1 MGMYNEVSHLCPKC
15 AQNDIH
21 SYGHG
26 QVSQISPGFGGYC
39 LSDLGRLKDQ
49 LDDKDVTPAQLKVI
63 ASCAT
68 DTWFTCDTGEEHAF
82 QADPAVLL
90 AVAMLADRF
99 VVDTTDDTISRATAM
114 LKELYP
120 D

>member
-1 MGMYNEVSHLCPKC
+1 MGMYNEVSHICPRC
-15 AQNDIH
+15 ALRDVR
-21 SYGHG
+21 SYGQG
-26 QVSQISPGFGGYC
+26 QVSQIGPGFGGYC
-39 LSDLGRLKDQ
+39 LSDLSQLKRNLEDKDLTPDQ
-49 LDDKDVTPAQLKVI
+49 LKRI

-68 DTWFTCDTGEEHAF
+68 DVWFSCDKGDGHQF

-99 VVDTTDDTISRATAM
+99 VVDTTNDTLSRATDM